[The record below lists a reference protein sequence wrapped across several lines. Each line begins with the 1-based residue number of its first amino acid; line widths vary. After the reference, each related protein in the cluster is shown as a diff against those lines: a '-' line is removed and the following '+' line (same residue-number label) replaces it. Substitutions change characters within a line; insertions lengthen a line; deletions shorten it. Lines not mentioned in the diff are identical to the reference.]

1 MPTWKGIVG
10 RGFRAPD
17 FDDYVSTL
25 HFSDWRPRFV
35 VVHNTGV
42 PKLSQ
47 WHSVSGEARMRNL
60 ENYYKNEM
68 RWSAGPHLFVAN
80 DFIWVFTSLTTSG
93 VHSPSW
99 NAESW
104 GVEMVGDYDSEPLDQ
119 EVHQNI
125 LDALAILHRWRGL
138 DPDSIRFHK
147 EDPKTTH
154 KDCPGRNVIKSD
166 LIAQVKARMNSSSG
180 EHRLADDYIT
190 LGAAAANGAAS
201 GGSLSSGNSAATSE
215 RYVTAFTYADNSPP
229 FSDYVAQSSRKGG
242 GGAPENDSR
251 ASIGINDFAN
261 PSTLAVGPEA
271 RLPYDT
277 RVFIEGYGWFVVED
291 QTAPDLSHAP
301 RFDLWVAGATPS
313 EAAKLTGFKKVTVFP
328 PGSDIP
334 QSWRDLKPSSTWDCT
349 KWTSS
354 DRISQLKARAGASWH
369 GLYVNGRLVI

>member
-10 RGFRAPD
+10 KGFRAPE

-47 WHSVSGEARMRNL
+47 WHSVSGETRMRNL

-80 DFIWVFTSLTTSG
+80 DFIWVFTPLTTSG

-104 GVEMVGDYDSEPLDQ
+104 GVEMVGDYDSEPPDQ
-119 EVHQNI
+119 GVHQNTI
-125 LDALAILHRWRGL
+125 DALAILHRWRGL
-138 DPDSIRFHK
+138 DPDVMRLHK

-154 KDCPGRNVIKSD
+154 KNCPGRNVIKSD
-166 LIAQVKARMNSSSG
+166 LIDQVKARMNSSPG
-180 EHRLADDYIT
+180 EHRLEDDYIT
-190 LGAAAANGAAS
+190 LGAAATGTSANAVP
-201 GGSLSSGNSAATSE
+201 LGNVTATSE

-251 ASIGINDFAN
+251 ANIGINDFAD
-261 PSTLAVGPEA
+261 PSTLAVGPEG
-271 RLPYDT
+271 RLPYGT
-277 RVFIEGYGWFVVED
+277 RIFVEGYGWFVVED
-291 QTAPDLSHAP
+291 RTAPALSHAP
-301 RFDLWVAGATPS
+301 RFDLWTACATPS
-313 EAAKLTGFKKVTVFP
+313 EAAKLTGFKKVTIFL

-334 QSWRDLKPSSTWDCT
+334 QSWRALKPSPAWDWSTW
-349 KWTSS
+349 TSP
-354 DRISQLKARAGASWH
+354 DRISQLKAKAAASWH
-369 GLYVNGRLVI
+369 GLYVSGKLVM